1 MTFVELAQARIFA
14 SGNSTQNIIAY
25 LRILRPILQRK
36 IMTVSLTV
44 PSEMPLADRAIAIRF
59 DGAVDDR
66 VGIGV
71 VMIKSGVMGAALFVT
86 ACAPQVAAT
95 QTVCAGPVDKA
106 YVNGRIWTAD
116 TAQPWAEALAVTG
129 DELACVGTTDAIR
142 QAAGS
147 SATVVDLQGRFVLPG
162 FQDSHLHLPGPSL
175 NSVPLE
181 DVTNVA
187 ELQAQLKAF
196 ADANPDLPWITG
208 RGWGYAIFPDAK
220 ADRSYIDAVIADRPV
235 YITMRDGHAGL
246 GNSAA
251 LAALKITSATANP
264 PNGQIVK
271 DAAGRP
277 TGEFTEAAHGM
288 ANGLIPPETDDA
300 RYATLIANMADAASQ
315 GLTVVHVAG
324 ASPEALALFERALK
338 ADALKLRMHVAL
350 PMIPGA
356 GPYPE
361 DHKLARPITEADLA
375 PYIAAREA
383 FRGPLLNV
391 ASIKGMLDGAIDAQ
405 TAAMHAPYTGTNT
418 SGLSFWDPKEL
429 NETVAFYDRLGFQ
442 ILLHAIGDKAI
453 TEALD
458 AFAFAAKT
466 NGTTGRRHRIEHVEV
481 PVLADLARFRD
492 LGVIASTQPV
502 FANPDATVLNNFEP
516 LLGPVRAPHADSF
529 SLFDDAGVR
538 QAFGSD
544 YPVFYLSP
552 IEGVAVAVTRMTAEG
567 KPQGGWHPA
576 GRIPVEAA
584 LRHYT
589 IDGAFATFDED
600 IRGSLVAGKLADF
613 VVLSQDLTQI
623 APDAIRGTKVMLT
636 MMGGQE
642 TYRDP
647 AF

>member
-1 MTFVELAQARIFA
+1 MKAGILA
-14 SGNSTQNIIAY
+14 
-25 LRILRPILQRK
+25 
-36 IMTVSLTV
+36 
-44 PSEMPLADRAIAIRF
+44 
-59 DGAVDDR
+59 
-66 VGIGV
+66 
-71 VMIKSGVMGAALFVT
+71 AALLGT
-86 ACAPQVAAT
+86 ACAPQLAAT
-95 QTVCAGPVDKA
+95 QTACKGAVDTV
-106 YVNGRIWTAD
+106 YINGRIWTAE
-116 TAQPWAEALAVTG
+116 TAQPWAEALAVAG
-129 DELACVGTTDAIR
+129 DKLACVGTTDAIR

-147 SATVVDLQGRFVLPG
+147 TTTVVDLQGRFVAPG

-181 DVTNVA
+181 DVTSVA
-187 ELQAQLKAF
+187 ELQAKLKAF

-220 ADRSYIDAVIADRPV
+220 ADRSYIDAVISDRPV

-288 ANGLIPPETDDA
+288 ASELIPPETTDA
-300 RYATLIANMADAASQ
+300 RYATLIANMTDAASQ
-315 GLTVVHVAG
+315 GLTAVHVAG
-324 ASPEALALFERALK
+324 ASPEALSLFERALK
-338 ADALKLRMHVAL
+338 ADALKLRMHVAV
-350 PMIPGA
+350 PIIPGA
-356 GPYPE
+356 GSYPE
-361 DHKLARPITEADLA
+361 DHKLARPVTEADLA
-375 PYIAAREA
+375 PHIAAREA
-383 FRGPLLNV
+383 FKGPLLTV

-429 NETVAFYDRLGFQ
+429 NETVALYDRLGFQ
-442 ILLHAIGDKAI
+442 ILLHAIGDKAT

-466 NGTTGRRHRIEHVEV
+466 NGTTGQRHRVEHVEV

-492 LGVIASTQPV
+492 LGVIASTQPI

-516 LLGPVRAPHADSF
+516 LLGPERAPIADSF
-529 SLFDDAGVR
+529 SIFDDAGVR

-552 IEGVAVAVTRMTAEG
+552 IEGIAVAVTRMTAEG
-567 KPQGGWHPA
+567 KPPGGWHPA
-576 GRIPVEAA
+576 GRISVEAA

-600 IRGSLVAGKLADF
+600 IRGSLVAGKMADF
-613 VVLSQDLTQI
+613 VVLSQDITQI
-623 APDAIRGTKVMLT
+623 APETIRGTKVMMT
-636 MMGGQE
+636 VMGGRE
-642 TYRDP
+642 THRDR